1 MRNNNV
7 LLCIIHLE
15 FFENNTLCVTL
26 ICMFLYNA
34 NVFKHET
41 RLISI
46 SKINNPDLYKVDF
59 QNIENVKLKTQY
71 YYQLDK

>member
-1 MRNNNV
+1 
-7 LLCIIHLE
+7 
-15 FFENNTLCVTL
+15 
-26 ICMFLYNA
+26 MFLYNA